1 MAEFSIDQSSLPA
14 VNTVCREFAV
24 REDHSLAHN
33 LQEQEIEHHL
43 ASNVQ
48 RNRLVQNDLQMA
60 KKLQEEENKKA
71 QAHLQKQQRV
81 LERRDNKVAQVIQ
94 DELTL
99 ENEKRRRQEEKD
111 EAIARKLQEKEEK
124 LRRKHQ
130 QEMIGREPCDAVFKE
145 NGDHMKSRV
154 HKHDRNSRLGSDCH
168 RSRDLRCKRD
178 SQLKG
183 AAKESS
189 SKSRVDDWATE
200 PATQS
205 STKKFHCSETEWND
219 NYPDAGRR
227 KLESRPHRKEAP
239 RRPPPPVFNTNYE
252 PASSYY
258 SQGARPKIIDMGD
271 ECCDSTEHGTHC
283 QKPIDGVLHDH
294 SPENL
299 QASAPDPKELLGKD
313 HKYREDDRMMTKR
326 RRAAHSQSPDPGDR
340 GYHCREQGL
349 NPSLEYGVKEAM
361 HGISM
366 MSAKDLEWKDAELAR
381 KLQEEEIM
389 AIQNSNRAAQMAQDE
404 EIARL
409 LMEEEKKQSH
419 RKSKEKDSTWR
430 TEDGRKKG
438 LSECKRHEQEMKHE
452 VSEYVRPKPREGPEQ
467 LMGKPERRGR
477 PPAHREDSKELDPNY
492 RSTPQRPPRPVSRSS
507 ELSQKDSYY
516 RQ

>member
-145 NGDHMKSRV
+145 NG
-154 HKHDRNSRLGSDCH
+154 
-168 RSRDLRCKRD
+168 
-178 SQLKG
+178 
-183 AAKESS
+183 
-189 SKSRVDDWATE
+189 
-200 PATQS
+200 
-205 STKKFHCSETEWND
+205 
-219 NYPDAGRR
+219 
-227 KLESRPHRKEAP
+227 
-239 RRPPPPVFNTNYE
+239 
-252 PASSYY
+252 
-258 SQGARPKIIDMGD
+258 
-271 ECCDSTEHGTHC
+271 
-283 QKPIDGVLHDH
+283 
-294 SPENL
+294 
-299 QASAPDPKELLGKD
+299 
-313 HKYREDDRMMTKR
+313 
-326 RRAAHSQSPDPGDR
+326 
-340 GYHCREQGL
+340 GL